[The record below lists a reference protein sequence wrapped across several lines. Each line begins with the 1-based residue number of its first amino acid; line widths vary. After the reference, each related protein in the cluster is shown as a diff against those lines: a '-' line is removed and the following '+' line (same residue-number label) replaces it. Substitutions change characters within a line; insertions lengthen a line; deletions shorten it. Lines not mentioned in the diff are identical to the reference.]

1 MGAACRTVSHPAHRA
16 AKLETSKPY
25 YRESYVIRR
34 LCGISDHQTTV
45 CLQQIWQR
53 VVSKPAE
60 KRYSALAR
68 ALRLSKQTPTAI
80 IQLVYIMCGQNVS
93 AEFSA
98 AFQSNATTRPTS
110 RCALQGCSSFQ
121 VFVLWA
127 WLLASASMEYL
138 LSICFRLINDGSR
151 SGYLDSPES
160 IEAAVTAVTGGQPF
174 ASLPGLL
181 IKYRHWIQSHA
192 VSHPTMNAGKRIMEE
207 RSFITLMTRFEDAG
221 LLKHL
226 HDLQLGVRAW
236 YGSDYWESDTLASA
250 KSVQVDAGFRL
261 RLLHVLNAQCK
272 CAGFAPTQAL
282 PELTSAVVNNIDVHA
297 NPISCVAVPG
307 LQYLLNLGDLPFV
320 ARVNG
325 CGELLSAG
333 DRALVSA
340 AARASQTQTSK
351 SSALGS

>member
-16 AKLETSKPY
+16 AKLETAKPY
-25 YRESYVIRR
+25 YRESYTIRR

-45 CLQQIWQR
+45 CLQQVWQR
-53 VVSKPAE
+53 VVSKPPDT
-60 KRYSALAR
+60 RYLALAKS
-68 ALRLSKQTPTAI
+68 LRLSKKTPTAI
-80 IQLVYIMCGQNVS
+80 IQLVHIMCGQSVA
-93 AEFSA
+93 AEFSM
-98 AFQSNATTRPTS
+98 AFQSNAATPSTS
-110 RCALQGCSSFQ
+110 RSALQGCSSFQ

-127 WLLASASMEYL
+127 WLLASASMETL

-151 SGYLDSPES
+151 SGYLDNVES

-174 ASLPGLL
+174 VSLPGLL

-207 RSFITLMTRFEDAG
+207 RSFIALMTRFEEAG

-226 HDLQLGVRAW
+226 HALQLAVRTW
-236 YGSDYWESDTLASA
+236 YGTDYWENDALSSA
-250 KSVQVDAGFRL
+250 KSVQVDAGFKFN
-261 RLLHVLNAQCK
+261 LLHVLNTHCQC
-272 CAGFAPTQAL
+272 AESTPAQAL
-282 PELTSAVVNNIDVHA
+282 PQLTAAAVNNIDV
-297 NPISCVAVPG
+297 NSKSISCIAVPG

-325 CGELLSAG
+325 CGELLSAC